1 MKKALRLETLLK
13 GYIYGSYSIKL
24 QELRKELGKAR
35 LSLDE
40 CRQKGE
46 QLGTLVGDPGLIEIR
61 KQLEDIH
68 HLADD
73 VHDIAKERDDDL
85 RTALNHADRFQQL
98 QEVGMYMYMLCLCY
112 ILRLPYRLI
121 I

>member
-1 MKKALRLETLLK
+1 M
-13 GYIYGSYSIKL
+13 
-24 QELRKELGKAR
+24 RKELGNAR

-46 QLGTLVGDPGLIEIR
+46 QLGNLCGDPGMIEIR

-73 VHDIAKERDDDL
+73 VHDIARDREEDL
-85 RTALNHADRFQQL
+85 KSALTHAEKFQQI
-98 QEVGMYMYMLCLCY
+98 QEVFHKFWYKNIAVVVLIKSERCCLT
-112 ILRLPYRLI
+112 LDKSKPFQVS
-121 I
+121 

>member
-1 MKKALRLETLLK
+1 VF
-13 GYIYGSYSIKL
+13 
-24 QELRKELGKAR
+24 QELRKELGKCR

-68 HLADD
+68 NLADD
-73 VHDIAKERDDDL
+73 VHDIAKERDEDL
-85 RTALNHADRFQQL
+85 RMALGHADRFQQL
-98 QEVGMYMYMLCLCY
+98 QEVPLCCMSKCFLY
-112 ILRLPYRLI
+112 LLK
-121 I
+121 

>member
-1 MKKALRLETLLK
+1 MLYVKTYFLF
-13 GYIYGSYSIKL
+13 

-46 QLGTLVGDPGLIEIR
+46 QLGALVGDPGMIEIR

-85 RTALNHADRFQQL
+85 RSALGHADKFQQL
-98 QEVGMYMYMLCLCY
+98 QEVMRYKLCDLS
-112 ILRLPYRLI
+112 LSL
-121 I
+121 

>member
-1 MKKALRLETLLK
+1 MKFHNLTSN
-13 GYIYGSYSIKL
+13 ISTKL
-24 QELRKELGKAR
+24 NHAVIQDLRKELGNAR

-46 QLGTLVGDPGLIEIR
+46 QLGNLCGDPGMIEIR

-73 VHDIAKERDDDL
+73 VHDIARDREEDL
-85 RTALNHADRFQQL
+85 KSALTHAEKFQQI
-98 QEVGMYMYMLCLCY
+98 QDVSVS
-112 ILRLPYRLI
+112 
-121 I
+121 